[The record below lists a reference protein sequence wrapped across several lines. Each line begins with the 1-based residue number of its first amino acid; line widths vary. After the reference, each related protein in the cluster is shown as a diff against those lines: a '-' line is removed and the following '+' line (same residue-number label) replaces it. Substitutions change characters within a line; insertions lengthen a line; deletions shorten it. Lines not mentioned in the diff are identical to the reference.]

1 MCKFLSKI
9 MQKNNNLF
17 NKKIIAITGGTGSF
31 GSMFLSQI
39 VQTKFNEIR
48 VISRDEDKQFY
59 LRKKFNNDKIKFL
72 IGDVK
77 DKDQIISYF
86 KNVDIVIH
94 AAALKQVPSCEYHPD
109 EAIKTNILG
118 STNVINSAIENKVK
132 RLVLLSTD
140 KAVYPINAM
149 GMTKALAE
157 KVLISKALYHNNP
170 STILNIIR
178 YGNVIASRGSV
189 VRTFVDQ
196 ILNKKDITVTNNEMT
211 RFLMSLNDAMSLLCN
226 ALQFG
231 KQGEIF
237 VQKAFA
243 AKLRI
248 IAETVLEIFNSK
260 NKIKIIGIRH
270 GEKMHEILVSEEEST
285 KTKNKK
291 NIFIIEPDSRS
302 LNYNIFFD
310 KGKKKNN
317 KFVFSSQNV
326 KLLTKDQLKKILMKE
341 SFIKENL
348 K

>member
-1 MCKFLSKI
+1 
-9 MQKNNNLF
+9 MQKNNNIF

-39 VQTKFNEIR
+39 AKTKFNEIR

-59 LRKKFNNDKIKFL
+59 LRKKFNNGKIKFL

-77 DKDQIISYF
+77 DKEQIISYF

-157 KVLISKALYHNNP
+157 KVLISKALYHNNN

-189 VRTFVDQ
+189 IRTFVDQ

-211 RFLMSLNDAMSLLCN
+211 RFLMSLNDAMNLLCN

-243 AKLRI
+243 AKLTV
-248 IAETVLEIFNSK
+248 IAETILEIFKSK

-270 GEKMHEILVSEEEST
+270 GEKMHEILVSEEESA

-302 LNYNIFFD
+302 LNYDIFFD
-310 KGKKKNN
+310 KGEKKKN
-317 KFVFSSQNV
+317 KFIFSSHNT
-326 KLLTKDQLKKILMKE
+326 KLLTKEQLKKILMKE